1 MIEEQIERESG
12 APGTA
17 KSRVRRVGT
26 ANGGGGYGKQR
37 TDLGSGGDAD
47 DDDEYD
53 VDYDNL
59 VVSDILGVSGI
70 PQGLG
75 GVFGTFGMP

>member
-1 MIEEQIERESG
+1 MRR
-12 APGTA
+12 GTA
-17 KSRVRRVGT
+17 
-26 ANGGGGYGKQR
+26 GYGKQR
-37 TDLGSGGDAD
+37 TDLGSGNANED

-70 PQGLG
+70 PG
-75 GVFGTFGMP
+75 GVFGTFGIP